1 MHKTVL
7 FRQNSKFKIFI
18 YLFTGRRDAV
28 VDDTGRL
35 ADAVEDDPGSLLNT
49 VDKSAWNSFK
59 ASF

>member
-1 MHKTVL
+1 MQKTVL
-7 FRQNSKFKIFI
+7 FRSKFKILNFLF
-18 YLFTGRRDAV
+18 LFTGRRDAV

-49 VDKSAWNSFK
+49 VDESAWNKFR